1 MKRRHKL
8 GFLVVLLSTQCL
20 WGAQFADA
28 ATVYTYTGSDFT
40 SFFPTAQGVFTSSDS
55 ITGSVTVATPLADN
69 LSFSE
74 VSFTSYSFS
83 DGVDTL
89 TNLNSAPMSDAPAPF
104 AFAVS
109 TDASGNI
116 IAWSIDIQGTP
127 GTSVENDN
135 ISTFNNAPNG
145 LPPTAD
151 SGSNCPISCNFGP
164 SGVINGSLASNSG
177 TPGTFAVSAVPE
189 PSTWA
194 MMILGFCGVGFM
206 AYRRKQNGPAL
217 RLT

>member
-1 MKRRHKL
+1 MFSASLTRRQSPISSASSKKSESTGRPNCCVVSRNFQSVREQTPFDNCGRFKACARRSTLGRGYSAVQASCYRTSHGLAIKRSQRTYLQLQEMEMKRRHKL

-20 WGAQFADA
+20 WSAQFADA

-55 ITGSVTVATPLADN
+55 ITGSFTVATPLADN

-83 DGVDTL
+83 DGADTL
-89 TNLNSAPMSDAPAPF
+89 TNLNSAPMSDTPAPF

-116 IAWSIDIQGTP
+116 IA
-127 GTSVENDN
+127 
-135 ISTFNNAPNG
+135 
-145 LPPTAD
+145 
-151 SGSNCPISCNFGP
+151 
-164 SGVINGSLASNSG
+164 
-177 TPGTFAVSAVPE
+177 
-189 PSTWA
+189 
-194 MMILGFCGVGFM
+194 
-206 AYRRKQNGPAL
+206 
-217 RLT
+217 